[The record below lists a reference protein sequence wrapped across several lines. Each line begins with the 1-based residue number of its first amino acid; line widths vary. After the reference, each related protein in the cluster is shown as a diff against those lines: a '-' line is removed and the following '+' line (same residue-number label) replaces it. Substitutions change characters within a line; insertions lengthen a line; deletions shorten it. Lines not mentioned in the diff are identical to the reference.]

1 MRRPRG
7 FTLLEVL
14 VAMAIASLA
23 LLALFSAA
31 AATLRT
37 TDVLR
42 ARTYA
47 DLVASNVLAEM
58 RARDSWPEAG
68 ALSGTAQQAG
78 RDWRWRAVVTTTDDA
93 DVRRLDL
100 VVDDADGVRAGTLI
114 GFVGRPQPRPPPAGT
129 PP

>member
-1 MRRPRG
+1 MRRSRG

-23 LLALFSAA
+23 LLALFGAA
-31 AATLRT
+31 AATVRT

-47 DLVASNVLAEM
+47 DLVATNLLAEM

-68 ALSGTAQQAG
+68 ALSGNAQQAG
-78 RDWRWRAVVTTTDDA
+78 REWRWRAVVTPTDDA
-93 DVRRLDL
+93 DIRRLDI
-100 VVDDADGVRAGTLI
+100 VVDDADGERAGTLVGFI
-114 GFVGRPQPRPPPAGT
+114 GKPQPRPPPPGT